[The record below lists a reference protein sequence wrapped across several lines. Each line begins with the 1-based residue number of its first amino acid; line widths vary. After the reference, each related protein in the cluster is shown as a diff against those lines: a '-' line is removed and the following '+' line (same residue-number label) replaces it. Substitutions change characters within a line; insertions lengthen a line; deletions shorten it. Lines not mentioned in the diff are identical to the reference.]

1 MTRRFCLMQNFPG
14 RQPLE
19 LERPQS
25 LSYSFFN
32 LEALMLLARFGEQ
45 AGVDLWAFS
54 TADGRSL
61 KAAVRYIAPFAR
73 SGEILAEGGYRDG
86 GRGRIL
92 PLLAEA
98 ARHGDDPSISDPLT
112 KFSGAP
118 SAGERWRLWWTPAR

>member
-1 MTRRFCLMQNFPG
+1 
-14 RQPLE
+14 
-19 LERPQS
+19 
-25 LSYSFFN
+25 
-32 LEALMLLARFGEQ
+32 MLLARFGEQ

-61 KAAVRYIAPFAR
+61 KAAVRYIAPFADPAK
-73 SGEILAEGGYRDG
+73 SWPKEDIETA

-112 KFSGAP
+112 TFSGAP